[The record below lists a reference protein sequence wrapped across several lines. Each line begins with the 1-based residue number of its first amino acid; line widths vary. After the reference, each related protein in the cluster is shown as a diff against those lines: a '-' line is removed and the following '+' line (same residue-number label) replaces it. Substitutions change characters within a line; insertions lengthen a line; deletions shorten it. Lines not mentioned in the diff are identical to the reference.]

1 MYVPAAVYLLNF
13 IFLVYTI
20 GEAAI
25 ASRSKLRMLH
35 SEQLDSIVHQG
46 ITRHFLIHVPQNL
59 SRNRQIPL
67 VFVLHGGG
75 GTPASVARLTGFSR
89 LADSAGF
96 IVVYPQAVNRHWNDG
111 RDVPKYRS
119 QRENID
125 DAGFIA
131 ALLDTIGCRLPI
143 DRSRIY
149 ACGIS
154 NGGMMCHRLGCE
166 IADRLAAIATVAA
179 ALPENLARRFPLS
192 TSLPVLMFNG
202 TADPFVPY
210 EGGVVGMNTP
220 RGRVLSAE
228 ATARLWAESN
238 RATRVR
244 IESLP
249 APNGEKLELICVT
262 YTGGPEV
269 ILYKI
274 IGGGHVWPGGKKRS
288 RHYGPHI
295 NSINATALIWEFF
308 SRHRRD

>member
-1 MYVPAAVYLLNF
+1 MPVGAYLVTLIF
-13 IFLVYTI
+13 IVTI
-20 GEAAI
+20 I
-25 ASRSKLRMLH
+25 AETATFDRTQRPPRGDRL
-35 SEQLDSIVHQG
+35 ESIVYQG
-46 ITRHFLIHVPQNL
+46 ITRRYLIHIPPNLPQKKE
-59 SRNRQIPL
+59 IPL

-75 GTPASVARLTGFSR
+75 GTPVSVARLTGFNR

-111 RDVPKYRS
+111 RDITKYRS
-119 QRENID
+119 HRENID
-125 DAGFIA
+125 DTGFIA
-131 ALLDTIGCRLPI
+131 ALIDTIGCRMKI

-179 ALPENLARRFPLS
+179 ALPENLARRFPLP
-192 TSLPVLMFNG
+192 TPLPVLMFNG

-210 EGGVVGMNTP
+210 EGGLVGITAP
-220 RGRVLSAE
+220 RGQVLGVE

-238 RATRVR
+238 RNAKIQTERVSAAGRDKPEIIR
-244 IESLP
+244 I
-249 APNGEKLELICVT
+249 A
-262 YTGGPEV
+262 YTGGAEV

-288 RHYGPHI
+288 RHYGPHVQ
-295 NSINATALIWEFF
+295 SLNATALIWEFF
-308 SRHRRD
+308 SRHHRH

>member
-1 MYVPAAVYLLNF
+1 MNSGIYITIFTLLVLLLLAGIGLAERTKTPLLSGDTRDSIIHNG
-13 IFLVYTI
+13 IRRRFLVHLP
-20 GEAAI
+20 E
-25 ASRSKLRMLH
+25 KL
-35 SEQLDSIVHQG
+35 
-46 ITRHFLIHVPQNL
+46 PP
-59 SRNRQIPL
+59 NRPLPL

-75 GTPASVARLTGFSR
+75 GTPASVARLTGFNR

-96 IVVYPQAVNRHWNDG
+96 IVVYPEAVNRHWNDG
-111 RDVPKYRS
+111 REVPKYRS

-131 ALLDTIGCRLPI
+131 ALIDTIGRRLPI

-179 ALPENLARRFPLS
+179 SLPENLARRFPLS
-192 TSLPVLMFNG
+192 TPLPVLMFHG

-210 EGGVVGMNTP
+210 EGGQVGIAVP
-220 RGRVLSAE
+220 RGRVLGAE
-228 ATARLWAESN
+228 ATARLWSESN
-238 RATRVR
+238 RATRIR

-249 APNGEKLELICVT
+249 ATEDDKPGIICLT
-262 YTGGPEV
+262 YTGGAEV

-295 NSINATALIWEFF
+295 NRLNATALIWEFF
-308 SRHRRD
+308 SRHRRH

>member
-1 MYVPAAVYLLNF
+1 MYVPWAVYLLGF
-13 IFLVYTI
+13 SFFVYSI

-25 ASRSKLRMLH
+25 TNRSKLRIAYPD
-35 SEQLDSIVHQG
+35 QLKSIVYQG
-46 ITRHFLIHVPQNL
+46 IKRQFLIHVPENL
-59 SRNRQIPL
+59 PKNRRVPV

-75 GTPASVARLTGFSR
+75 GTPASVARLTGFNR

-96 IVVYPQAVNRHWNDG
+96 IVVYPEAVNRHWNDG
-111 RDVPKYRS
+111 REVPNYRS
-119 QRENID
+119 HRENID

-131 ALLDTIGCRLPI
+131 ALIDTLGRRLKI

-179 ALPENLARRFPLS
+179 SLPENLARRFPLS
-192 TSLPVLMFNG
+192 TPLPVLMFHG

-210 EGGVVGMNTP
+210 EGGQVGITAP
-220 RGRVLSAE
+220 RGRVLGAE
-228 ATARLWAESN
+228 ATARLWSESN
-238 RATRVR
+238 RAPRIR

-249 APNGEKLELICVT
+249 ATEDDKPGIICIT
-262 YTGGPEV
+262 YTGGAEV

-288 RHYGPHI
+288 HHYGPHV
-295 NSINATALIWEFF
+295 NRLNATALIWEFF
-308 SRHRRD
+308 SRHRRH